1 MKEILY
7 IQAGS
12 LANYVGTHFWN
23 TQESYFTYGSE
34 EGDEEGLVSNDVSF
48 RESLTYKVSP
58 DDPLWPIGRKL
69 TSRNRICTERPS
81 RFFVLDSLYS
91 IAKASLVGRC
101 SGVPGLIVYCSE
113 FWNLVQKQCSLRL
126 RQQ

>member
-23 TQESYFTYGSE
+23 TEESYFMYGS
-34 EGDEEGLVSNDVSF
+34 GDDDEEEGLVSNDVSF

-58 DDPLWPIGRKL
+58 DDSLWPIGRKL
-69 TSRNRICTERPS
+69 TSRN
-81 RFFVLDSLYS
+81 
-91 IAKASLVGRC
+91 
-101 SGVPGLIVYCSE
+101 
-113 FWNLVQKQCSLRL
+113 
-126 RQQ
+126 

>member
-34 EGDEEGLVSNDVSF
+34 EDGEGGSLVSTDISF
-48 RESLTYKVSP
+48 REGATYKVNP
-58 DDPLWPIGRKL
+58 YDPLHVMGR
-69 TSRNRICTERPS
+69 
-81 RFFVLDSLYS
+81 RF
-91 IAKASLVGRC
+91 
-101 SGVPGLIVYCSE
+101 
-113 FWNLVQKQCSLRL
+113 
-126 RQQ
+126 

>member
-58 DDPLWPIGRKL
+58 DNCCGRKL
-69 TSRNRICTERPS
+69 T
-81 RFFVLDSLYS
+81 
-91 IAKASLVGRC
+91 
-101 SGVPGLIVYCSE
+101 
-113 FWNLVQKQCSLRL
+113 
-126 RQQ
+126 